1 MSETLYG
8 INVSATIRP
17 FTTADTFPTHEAI
30 FGKGGYRT
38 VDAESDLTSIPLERL
53 EEGMLVYTKSSNK
66 IYKYI
71 GDTSSNVSSD
81 WEELILS
88 SDFDKYV
95 VVEYVSDLE
104 NIHNPSVGTLAYVI
118 HTDEVY
124 KFTSGNTWSLA
135 IGNSTGDCFYKIV
148 DEVAD
153 LSSIVGPFSGL
164 LAYVK
169 QYSTVYVYINS
180 TTGWQR
186 LVPINNI
193 QTVETFTS
201 VRDVSINYDLSSG
214 IPNII
219 VLNTAGEK
227 IYPNITYVANSNR
240 IVLTFS
246 QDTSGTVYIN

>member
-1 MSETLYG
+1 MTGAAALFSL
-8 INVSATIRP
+8 NV
-17 FTTADTFPTHEAI
+17 H
-30 FGKGGYRT
+30 
-38 VDAESDLTSIPLERL
+38 
-53 EEGMLVYTKSSNK
+53 
-66 IYKYI
+66 
-71 GDTSSNVSSD
+71 
-81 WEELILS
+81 
-88 SDFDKYV
+88 
-95 VVEYVSDLE
+95 
-104 NIHNPSVGTLAYVI
+104 
-118 HTDEVY
+118 
-124 KFTSGNTWSLA
+124 
-135 IGNSTGDCFYKIV
+135 KIV